1 MCIIHRGDRLR
12 KFYYLVNHEL
22 RSLYRFTLCVCIL
35 LVALQQFFLL
45 RSMEDY
51 MNRFERF
58 EDLLSKSGAIVI
70 FLVSFAVLSVLCV
83 RNVYSNYMDSKSIY
97 TLLTLPQKREYLYFA
112 KIIAFTA
119 SFLALFAAQVAS
131 ACLGYRV
138 IAWYLAGKQFPEGV
152 SLPIRNGLFLA
163 FVRSEFLRLI
173 LPLGLKSIV
182 SNAAVFMSFVCS
194 LYYAALCERAARY
207 AGFAAVLLNIG
218 LIVYVLNYRITALTI
233 IGGAYRDMY
242 LFSGFM
248 LCVTL
253 FIVYDSIRLIK
264 RSAIV

>member
-22 RSLYRFTLCVCIL
+22 RALYRFTLCVCLL

-58 EDLLSKSGAIVI
+58 EDLLSKSGAIVV
-70 FLVSFAVLSVLCV
+70 FLVSFAILSVFCI

-138 IAWYLAGKQFPEGV
+138 IAWYLAGNSSRKGFSFRSITLV
-152 SLPIRNGLFLA
+152 SCVCA
-163 FVRSEFLRLI
+163 FGFLRLL

-182 SNAAVFMSFVCS
+182 LMPRFSCLSHTAFITQPCVSGPQDMRDSPLCS
-194 LYYAALCERAARY
+194 
-207 AGFAAVLLNIG
+207 
-218 LIVYVLNYRITALTI
+218 
-233 IGGAYRDMY
+233 
-242 LFSGFM
+242 
-248 LCVTL
+248 
-253 FIVYDSIRLIK
+253 
-264 RSAIV
+264 